1 MENNFNNHLI
11 KSTQNY
17 SNLVKKPTP
26 ISILTGENTIF
37 IKTNQN
43 QLKDNY
49 IRNGNQIK
57 HNKNYL
63 STTINESQSIYNSLK
78 NTFTMRKKSN
88 IININKKNLKDINNR
103 LNEFIKNNKYKGLNH
118 RVTNSFI
125 KNDRS
130 NKNNI
135 SSLNTINGFGSN
147 NHIFNFHNMT
157 TKLNNS
163 SLKVKH
169 KIKKELKNFD
179 ENKKL
184 NLNEI
189 DKNNFNSTQV
199 IGAKASSLNINKK
212 LKKNSLSKKDKT
224 LFYKKI
230 NYNSEYL
237 NNLSNLI
244 KSSNHDNIYFRT
256 INSYL
261 DNDIGRENSRIK
273 RKFYYQRKINNKYI
287 YSIEKKKEKS
297 LAEKRQRAKKPIS
310 YLIKNN
316 YLDQLTNEANINRNI
331 MNLNNVKKENKRIK
345 EKEIKENKV
354 KNKIIDF
361 KKKIYNIDNYNY
373 NINVE
378 KDENKKIKRNLEL
391 KTIEINNFRKIS
403 PINAEK
409 SIKNNKSIINNNYYS
424 INNTFIFDN
433 FGNKLNQYD
442 LTKLIDKNN
451 NYYSSNINYT
461 EGNDYNQNN
470 FKRIDTDVE
479 RRKNFIIK
487 NFNKKIK
494 KKIKPDNI
502 DIKIKLNIN
511 NKYNNLIETS
521 KNNNNNNKIKLNKL
535 SNSEIISLI
544 NDKSKNNFPPLSLN
558 NKLCIS
564 NAIKKG
570 ITTMNKNTKEI
581 IKNKIKAIKE
591 IKHEQNDNNKE
602 KTLNNKNNLNLNVKN
617 YIPKI
622 YNNHKSIYER
632 VVNRKKS
639 GNVTKISKNINLDN
653 DINDNL
659 IKYEKLFQKN
669 EKQEKNK
676 LNENVRQNKI
686 ISHKTFNNKMKN
698 KSYNNNIEKLNEFNI
713 KEEIPEINK
722 NNNYIKNNIEQQSKK
737 LKENNININN
747 LFFEEYEI
755 DDDIYEKNYIIEE
768 DKEQNERKHNSSFEI
783 ISLSVNNLDDDDNLI
798 NQEDNFDDIN
808 SIIKKINF
816 NIKENG
822 NDDIFSL
829 NNMKYRIYDKV
840 FDKKFDELFK
850 K

>member
-1 MENNFNNHLI
+1 MKNNFNNHLI

-63 STTINESQSIYNSLK
+63 STTINQSQSIYNSLK

-103 LNEFIKNNKYKGLNH
+103 LNEFIKNNKYKGLNY

-230 NYNSEYL
+230 NYL

-345 EKEIKENKV
+345 EKEIKE
-354 KNKIIDF
+354 NKIIDF

-581 IKNKIKAIKE
+581 IKNKIRAIKE

-676 LNENVRQNKI
+676 LNENIRQNKI
-686 ISHKTFNNKMKN
+686 VSHKTFNNKMKN

-829 NNMKYRIYDKV
+829 NNMKYRNYDKI

>member
-63 STTINESQSIYNSLK
+63 STTINQSQSIYNSLK

-103 LNEFIKNNKYKGLNH
+103 LNEFIKNNKYKGLNY

-230 NYNSEYL
+230 NYL

-581 IKNKIKAIKE
+581 IKNKIRAIKE

-676 LNENVRQNKI
+676 LNENIRQNKI
-686 ISHKTFNNKMKN
+686 VSHKTFNNKMKN

-829 NNMKYRIYDKV
+829 NNMKYRNYDKV

>member
-1 MENNFNNHLI
+1 MKNNFNNHLI

-63 STTINESQSIYNSLK
+63 STTINQSQSIYNSLK

-230 NYNSEYL
+230 NYL

-345 EKEIKENKV
+345 EKEIKE
-354 KNKIIDF
+354 NKIIDF

-494 KKIKPDNI
+494 KKIKSDNI

-581 IKNKIKAIKE
+581 IKNKIRAIKE

-676 LNENVRQNKI
+676 LNENIRQNKI

-829 NNMKYRIYDKV
+829 NNMKYRNYDKV

>member
-1 MENNFNNHLI
+1 M
-11 KSTQNY
+11 
-17 SNLVKKPTP
+17 
-26 ISILTGENTIF
+26 
-37 IKTNQN
+37 
-43 QLKDNY
+43 
-49 IRNGNQIK
+49 
-57 HNKNYL
+57 
-63 STTINESQSIYNSLK
+63 
-78 NTFTMRKKSN
+78 
-88 IININKKNLKDINNR
+88 
-103 LNEFIKNNKYKGLNH
+103 
-118 RVTNSFI
+118 
-125 KNDRS
+125 
-130 NKNNI
+130 
-135 SSLNTINGFGSN
+135 
-147 NHIFNFHNMT
+147 
-157 TKLNNS
+157 
-163 SLKVKH
+163 
-169 KIKKELKNFD
+169 
-179 ENKKL
+179 
-184 NLNEI
+184 
-189 DKNNFNSTQV
+189 
-199 IGAKASSLNINKK
+199 
-212 LKKNSLSKKDKT
+212 
-224 LFYKKI
+224 
-230 NYNSEYL
+230 
-237 NNLSNLI
+237 
-244 KSSNHDNIYFRT
+244 
-256 INSYL
+256 
-261 DNDIGRENSRIK
+261 
-273 RKFYYQRKINNKYI
+273 
-287 YSIEKKKEKS
+287 
-297 LAEKRQRAKKPIS
+297 
-310 YLIKNN
+310 IKNN

-502 DIKIKLNIN
+502 DIKIILNIN

-581 IKNKIKAIKE
+581 IKNKIRAIKE
-591 IKHEQNDNNKE
+591 IKHEQDDNNKE

-676 LNENVRQNKI
+676 LNENIRQNKI
-686 ISHKTFNNKMKN
+686 VSHKTFNNKMKN

-829 NNMKYRIYDKV
+829 NNMKYRNYDKV

>member
-1 MENNFNNHLI
+1 MKNNINNHLI

-63 STTINESQSIYNSLK
+63 STTINQSQSIYNSLK

-103 LNEFIKNNKYKGLNH
+103 LNEFIKNNKYKGLNY

-199 IGAKASSLNINKK
+199 IGTKASSLNINKK

-230 NYNSEYL
+230 NYL

-511 NKYNNLIETS
+511 NKYNNLIDTS
-521 KNNNNNNKIKLNKL
+521 KNTINNNKIKLNKL

-581 IKNKIKAIKE
+581 IKNKIRAIKE

-676 LNENVRQNKI
+676 LNENIRQNKI

-829 NNMKYRIYDKV
+829 NNMKYRNYDKV

>member
-1 MENNFNNHLI
+1 MKDNFNNHLI

-103 LNEFIKNNKYKGLNH
+103 LNEFIKNNKYKGLNY

-230 NYNSEYL
+230 NYL

-345 EKEIKENKV
+345 EKEIKVNKV

-494 KKIKPDNI
+494 KKIKPGNI

-581 IKNKIKAIKE
+581 IKNKIRAIKE

-676 LNENVRQNKI
+676 LNENIRQNKI
-686 ISHKTFNNKMKN
+686 VSHKTFNNKMKN

-829 NNMKYRIYDKV
+829 NNMKYRNYDKV

>member
-1 MENNFNNHLI
+1 MKNNFNNHLI

-63 STTINESQSIYNSLK
+63 STTINQSQSIYNSLK

-103 LNEFIKNNKYKGLNH
+103 LNEFIKNNKYKGLNY

-230 NYNSEYL
+230 NYL

-345 EKEIKENKV
+345 EKEIKE
-354 KNKIIDF
+354 NKIIDF

-494 KKIKPDNI
+494 KKIKSDNI

-581 IKNKIKAIKE
+581 IKNKIRAIKE

-676 LNENVRQNKI
+676 LNENIRQNKI
-686 ISHKTFNNKMKN
+686 VSHKTFNNKMKN

-829 NNMKYRIYDKV
+829 NNMKYRNYDKV

>member
-1 MENNFNNHLI
+1 MKNNINNHLI

-63 STTINESQSIYNSLK
+63 STTINQSQSIYNSLK

-103 LNEFIKNNKYKGLNH
+103 LNEFIKNNKYKGLNY

-230 NYNSEYL
+230 NYL

-409 SIKNNKSIINNNYYS
+409 SIKNNKRIINNNYYS

-581 IKNKIKAIKE
+581 IKNKIRAIKE

-676 LNENVRQNKI
+676 LNENIRQNKI
-686 ISHKTFNNKMKN
+686 VTHKTFNNKMKN

-829 NNMKYRIYDKV
+829 NNMKYRNYDKV

>member
-1 MENNFNNHLI
+1 MKNNFNNHLI

-103 LNEFIKNNKYKGLNH
+103 LNEFIKNNKYKGHNY

-230 NYNSEYL
+230 NYL

-378 KDENKKIKRNLEL
+378 KDENKKNKRNLEL

-487 NFNKKIK
+487 NINKKIK

-581 IKNKIKAIKE
+581 IKNKIRAIKE

-676 LNENVRQNKI
+676 LNENIRQNKI
-686 ISHKTFNNKMKN
+686 VSHKTFNNKMKN

-829 NNMKYRIYDKV
+829 NNMKYRNYDKV

>member
-1 MENNFNNHLI
+1 MKNNFNNHLI

-63 STTINESQSIYNSLK
+63 STTINQSQSIYNSLK

-103 LNEFIKNNKYKGLNH
+103 LNEFIKNNKYKGLNY

-230 NYNSEYL
+230 NYL

-378 KDENKKIKRNLEL
+378 KDENKKNKRNLEL

-581 IKNKIKAIKE
+581 IKNKIRAIKE

-676 LNENVRQNKI
+676 LNENIRQNKI

-829 NNMKYRIYDKV
+829 NNMKYRNYDKV

>member
-1 MENNFNNHLI
+1 
-11 KSTQNY
+11 
-17 SNLVKKPTP
+17 
-26 ISILTGENTIF
+26 
-37 IKTNQN
+37 
-43 QLKDNY
+43 
-49 IRNGNQIK
+49 
-57 HNKNYL
+57 
-63 STTINESQSIYNSLK
+63 
-78 NTFTMRKKSN
+78 
-88 IININKKNLKDINNR
+88 
-103 LNEFIKNNKYKGLNH
+103 
-118 RVTNSFI
+118 
-125 KNDRS
+125 
-130 NKNNI
+130 
-135 SSLNTINGFGSN
+135 
-147 NHIFNFHNMT
+147 MT

-230 NYNSEYL
+230 NYSKEYL

-261 DNDIGRENSRIK
+261 DNDIGRKNSRIK

-511 NKYNNLIETS
+511 NKYNNLIEAS

-581 IKNKIKAIKE
+581 IKNKIRAIKE

-676 LNENVRQNKI
+676 LNENIRQNKI

-829 NNMKYRIYDKV
+829 NNMKYRNYDKI

>member
-1 MENNFNNHLI
+1 MKDNFNNHLI

-103 LNEFIKNNKYKGLNH
+103 LNEFIKNNKYKGLNY

-230 NYNSEYL
+230 NYL

-345 EKEIKENKV
+345 EKEIKE
-354 KNKIIDF
+354 NKIIDF

-581 IKNKIKAIKE
+581 IKNKIRAIKE

-676 LNENVRQNKI
+676 LNENIRQNKI
-686 ISHKTFNNKMKN
+686 VSHKTFNNKMKN

-829 NNMKYRIYDKV
+829 NNMKYRNYDKI

>member
-63 STTINESQSIYNSLK
+63 STTINQSQSIYNSLK

-135 SSLNTINGFGSN
+135 SSLNTINGFGSH

-157 TKLNNS
+157 TTLNNS

-230 NYNSEYL
+230 NYL

-461 EGNDYNQNN
+461 EGNFYNQNN

-521 KNNNNNNKIKLNKL
+521 KNNINNILYSKFFVYYLNKL
-535 SNSEIISLI
+535 I
-544 NDKSKNNFPPLSLN
+544 
-558 NKLCIS
+558 
-564 NAIKKG
+564 
-570 ITTMNKNTKEI
+570 
-581 IKNKIKAIKE
+581 
-591 IKHEQNDNNKE
+591 
-602 KTLNNKNNLNLNVKN
+602 
-617 YIPKI
+617 
-622 YNNHKSIYER
+622 
-632 VVNRKKS
+632 
-639 GNVTKISKNINLDN
+639 
-653 DINDNL
+653 
-659 IKYEKLFQKN
+659 
-669 EKQEKNK
+669 
-676 LNENVRQNKI
+676 
-686 ISHKTFNNKMKN
+686 FN
-698 KSYNNNIEKLNEFNI
+698 
-713 KEEIPEINK
+713 
-722 NNNYIKNNIEQQSKK
+722 
-737 LKENNININN
+737 
-747 LFFEEYEI
+747 
-755 DDDIYEKNYIIEE
+755 
-768 DKEQNERKHNSSFEI
+768 
-783 ISLSVNNLDDDDNLI
+783 
-798 NQEDNFDDIN
+798 
-808 SIIKKINF
+808 
-816 NIKENG
+816 
-822 NDDIFSL
+822 
-829 NNMKYRIYDKV
+829 
-840 FDKKFDELFK
+840 
-850 K
+850 

>member
-63 STTINESQSIYNSLK
+63 STTINQSQSIYNSLK

-103 LNEFIKNNKYKGLNH
+103 LNEFIKNNKYKGLNY

-230 NYNSEYL
+230 NYL

-345 EKEIKENKV
+345 EKEIKE
-354 KNKIIDF
+354 NKIIDF

-581 IKNKIKAIKE
+581 IKNKIRAIKE

-676 LNENVRQNKI
+676 LNENIRQNKI
-686 ISHKTFNNKMKN
+686 VSHKTFNNKMKN

-829 NNMKYRIYDKV
+829 NNMKYRNYDKV

>member
-63 STTINESQSIYNSLK
+63 STTINQSQSIYNSLK

-230 NYNSEYL
+230 NYL

-345 EKEIKENKV
+345 EKEIKE
-354 KNKIIDF
+354 NKIIDF

-581 IKNKIKAIKE
+581 IKNKIRAIKE

-676 LNENVRQNKI
+676 LNENIRQNKI

-829 NNMKYRIYDKV
+829 NNMKYRNYDKV

>member
-1 MENNFNNHLI
+1 MKNNFNNHLI

-63 STTINESQSIYNSLK
+63 STTINQSQSIYNSLK

-103 LNEFIKNNKYKGLNH
+103 LNEFIKNNKYKGLNY

-230 NYNSEYL
+230 NYL

-521 KNNNNNNKIKLNKL
+521 KNNINNNKIKLNKL

-581 IKNKIKAIKE
+581 IKNKIRAIKE

-676 LNENVRQNKI
+676 LNENIRQNKI
-686 ISHKTFNNKMKN
+686 VSHKTFNNKMKN

-829 NNMKYRIYDKV
+829 NNMKYRNYDKV

>member
-63 STTINESQSIYNSLK
+63 STTINQSQSIYNSLK

-103 LNEFIKNNKYKGLNH
+103 LNEFIKNNKYKGHNY

-135 SSLNTINGFGSN
+135 SSLNTINGFGSH

-230 NYNSEYL
+230 NYL

-297 LAEKRQRAKKPIS
+297 LVEKRQRAKKPIS

-345 EKEIKENKV
+345 EKEIKENK
-354 KNKIIDF
+354 IIDF

-378 KDENKKIKRNLEL
+378 KDENKKNKRNLEL

-487 NFNKKIK
+487 NFNKKIR

-511 NKYNNLIETS
+511 NKYNNLIVTS
-521 KNNNNNNKIKLNKL
+521 KNNNNKIKLNKL

-581 IKNKIKAIKE
+581 IKNKIRAIKE

-676 LNENVRQNKI
+676 LNENIRQNKI

-698 KSYNNNIEKLNEFNI
+698 KSYNIEKLKEFNI

-755 DDDIYEKNYIIEE
+755 DNDIYEKNYIIEE
-768 DKEQNERKHNSSFEI
+768 DNEHNERKHNSSFEI
-783 ISLSVNNLDDDDNLI
+783 ISLSVNNLDDDNLQ

-829 NNMKYRIYDKV
+829 NNMKYRNYDKI

>member
-103 LNEFIKNNKYKGLNH
+103 LNEFIKNNKYKGLNY

-230 NYNSEYL
+230 NYL

-581 IKNKIKAIKE
+581 IKNKIRAIKE

-659 IKYEKLFQKN
+659 IKYEKLFKKN

-676 LNENVRQNKI
+676 LNENIRQNKI

-698 KSYNNNIEKLNEFNI
+698 KSYNIEKLKEFNI

-829 NNMKYRIYDKV
+829 NNMKYRNYDKV

>member
-1 MENNFNNHLI
+1 MKSNFNNHLI

-88 IININKKNLKDINNR
+88 IININKKNIKDINNR
-103 LNEFIKNNKYKGLNH
+103 LNEFMKNSKYKGLNY

-212 LKKNSLSKKDKT
+212 LKNNSLSKKDKT

-230 NYNSEYL
+230 NYL

-378 KDENKKIKRNLEL
+378 KDENKKNKRNLEL

-581 IKNKIKAIKE
+581 IKNKIRAIKE

-653 DINDNL
+653 DINDDL

-676 LNENVRQNKI
+676 LNENIRQNKI
-686 ISHKTFNNKMKN
+686 VSHKTFNNKMKN

-783 ISLSVNNLDDDDNLI
+783 ISLSVNNLDDDNLI

-822 NDDIFSL
+822 NDDIFSV
-829 NNMKYRIYDKV
+829 NNMKYRNYEKI
-840 FDKKFDELFK
+840 FDKKFDDLFK

>member
-63 STTINESQSIYNSLK
+63 STTINQSQSIYNSLK

-230 NYNSEYL
+230 NYL

-345 EKEIKENKV
+345 EKEIKENK
-354 KNKIIDF
+354 IIDF

-461 EGNDYNQNN
+461 EGNNYKQNN

-581 IKNKIKAIKE
+581 IKNKIRAIKE

-676 LNENVRQNKI
+676 LNENIRQNKI

-829 NNMKYRIYDKV
+829 NNMKYRNYDKV

>member
-1 MENNFNNHLI
+1 MKDNFNNHLI

-63 STTINESQSIYNSLK
+63 STTINQSQSIYNSLK

-103 LNEFIKNNKYKGLNH
+103 LNEFIKNNKYKGLNY

-230 NYNSEYL
+230 NYL

-581 IKNKIKAIKE
+581 IKNKIRAIKE

-676 LNENVRQNKI
+676 LNENIRQNKI

-829 NNMKYRIYDKV
+829 NNMKYRNYDKV

>member
-63 STTINESQSIYNSLK
+63 STTINQSQSIYNSLK

-103 LNEFIKNNKYKGLNH
+103 LNEFIKNNKYKGHNY

-169 KIKKELKNFD
+169 KLKKELKNFD

-230 NYNSEYL
+230 NYL

-378 KDENKKIKRNLEL
+378 KDENKKNKRNLEL

-461 EGNDYNQNN
+461 EGNFYNQNN

-487 NFNKKIK
+487 NFNKKNK
-494 KKIKPDNI
+494 RKIKPDNI

-581 IKNKIKAIKE
+581 IKNKIRAIKE

-676 LNENVRQNKI
+676 LNENIRQNKI
-686 ISHKTFNNKMKN
+686 VSHKTFNNKMKN

-829 NNMKYRIYDKV
+829 NNMKYRNYEKI

>member
-1 MENNFNNHLI
+1 MKSNFNNHLI

-88 IININKKNLKDINNR
+88 IININKKNIKDINNR
-103 LNEFIKNNKYKGLNH
+103 LNEFMKNSKYKGLNY

-212 LKKNSLSKKDKT
+212 LKNNSLSKKDKT

-230 NYNSEYL
+230 NYL

-378 KDENKKIKRNLEL
+378 KDENKKNKRNLEL

-487 NFNKKIK
+487 NFNKKTK

-535 SNSEIISLI
+535 SNSEIITLI

-581 IKNKIKAIKE
+581 IKNKIRAIKE

-676 LNENVRQNKI
+676 LNENIRQNKI

-698 KSYNNNIEKLNEFNI
+698 KSYNIEKLTEINI

-722 NNNYIKNNIEQQSKK
+722 NNNYIQNNIEQQSKK
-737 LKENNININN
+737 LIENNINNINN

-783 ISLSVNNLDDDDNLI
+783 ISLSVNNLDDDNLI

-822 NDDIFSL
+822 NDDIFSV
-829 NNMKYRIYDKV
+829 NNMKYRNYEKI
-840 FDKKFDELFK
+840 FDKKFDDLFK

>member
-1 MENNFNNHLI
+1 MKNNFNNHLI

-63 STTINESQSIYNSLK
+63 STTINQSQSIYNSLK

-103 LNEFIKNNKYKGLNH
+103 LNEFIKNNKYKGLNY

-230 NYNSEYL
+230 NYL

-378 KDENKKIKRNLEL
+378 KDENKKNKRNLEL

-581 IKNKIKAIKE
+581 IKNKIRAIKE

-676 LNENVRQNKI
+676 LNENIRQNKI
-686 ISHKTFNNKMKN
+686 VSHKTFNNKMKN

-829 NNMKYRIYDKV
+829 NNMKYRNYDKV

>member
-1 MENNFNNHLI
+1 MKNNFNNHLI

-103 LNEFIKNNKYKGLNH
+103 LNEFIKNNKYKGLNY

-230 NYNSEYL
+230 NYL

-345 EKEIKENKV
+345 EKEIKENK
-354 KNKIIDF
+354 IIDF

-378 KDENKKIKRNLEL
+378 KDENKKNKRNLEL

-581 IKNKIKAIKE
+581 IKNKIRAIKE

-676 LNENVRQNKI
+676 LNENIRQNKI
-686 ISHKTFNNKMKN
+686 VSHKTFNNKMKN

-829 NNMKYRIYDKV
+829 NNMKYRNYDKV

>member
-63 STTINESQSIYNSLK
+63 STTINQSQSIYNSLK

-88 IININKKNLKDINNR
+88 IININKKYLKDINNR
-103 LNEFIKNNKYKGLNH
+103 LNEFIKNNKYKGLNY

-212 LKKNSLSKKDKT
+212 LKNNSLSKKDKT

-230 NYNSEYL
+230 NYL

-378 KDENKKIKRNLEL
+378 KDENKKNKRNLEL

-487 NFNKKIK
+487 NFNKKTK

-581 IKNKIKAIKE
+581 IKNKIRAIKE

-653 DINDNL
+653 DINDDL

-676 LNENVRQNKI
+676 LNENIRQNKI

-698 KSYNNNIEKLNEFNI
+698 KSYNIEKLTEINI

-722 NNNYIKNNIEQQSKK
+722 NNNYIQNNIEQQSKK
-737 LKENNININN
+737 LIENNINNINN

-783 ISLSVNNLDDDDNLI
+783 ISLSVNNLDDDNLI

-822 NDDIFSL
+822 NDDIFSV
-829 NNMKYRIYDKV
+829 NNMKYRNYEKI
-840 FDKKFDELFK
+840 FDKKFDDLFK

>member
-63 STTINESQSIYNSLK
+63 STTINQSQSIYNSLK

-230 NYNSEYL
+230 NYL

-521 KNNNNNNKIKLNKL
+521 KNNNNNKIKLNKL

-581 IKNKIKAIKE
+581 IKNKIRAIKE

-676 LNENVRQNKI
+676 LNENIRQNKI
-686 ISHKTFNNKMKN
+686 VSHKTFNNKMKN

-829 NNMKYRIYDKV
+829 NNMKYRNYDKV

>member
-1 MENNFNNHLI
+1 
-11 KSTQNY
+11 
-17 SNLVKKPTP
+17 
-26 ISILTGENTIF
+26 
-37 IKTNQN
+37 
-43 QLKDNY
+43 
-49 IRNGNQIK
+49 
-57 HNKNYL
+57 
-63 STTINESQSIYNSLK
+63 
-78 NTFTMRKKSN
+78 
-88 IININKKNLKDINNR
+88 
-103 LNEFIKNNKYKGLNH
+103 
-118 RVTNSFI
+118 
-125 KNDRS
+125 
-130 NKNNI
+130 
-135 SSLNTINGFGSN
+135 
-147 NHIFNFHNMT
+147 MT

-230 NYNSEYL
+230 NYL

-354 KNKIIDF
+354 KNRIIDL

-581 IKNKIKAIKE
+581 IKNKIRAIKE

-676 LNENVRQNKI
+676 LNENIRQNKI
-686 ISHKTFNNKMKN
+686 VSHKTFNNKMKN

-783 ISLSVNNLDDDDNLI
+783 ISLSVNNLDDDNLI

-829 NNMKYRIYDKV
+829 NNMKYRNYDKV

>member
-1 MENNFNNHLI
+1 MKNNFNNHLI

-184 NLNEI
+184 NLSEI

-230 NYNSEYL
+230 NYL

-451 NYYSSNINYT
+451 NNYSSNINYT

-581 IKNKIKAIKE
+581 IKNKIRAIKE

-676 LNENVRQNKI
+676 LNENIRQNKI
-686 ISHKTFNNKMKN
+686 VSHKTFNNKMKN

-829 NNMKYRIYDKV
+829 NNMKYRNYDKV

>member
-63 STTINESQSIYNSLK
+63 STTINQSQSIYNSLK

-103 LNEFIKNNKYKGLNH
+103 LNEFIKNNKYKGLNY

-135 SSLNTINGFGSN
+135 SSLNTINGFGSH

-230 NYNSEYL
+230 NYL

-521 KNNNNNNKIKLNKL
+521 KNNINNNKIKLNKL

-581 IKNKIKAIKE
+581 IKNKIRAIKE

-676 LNENVRQNKI
+676 LNENIRQNKI
-686 ISHKTFNNKMKN
+686 VSHKTFNNKMKN

-829 NNMKYRIYDKV
+829 NNMKYRNYDKV

>member
-63 STTINESQSIYNSLK
+63 STTINQSQSIYNSLK

-103 LNEFIKNNKYKGLNH
+103 LNEFIKNNKYKGLNY

-230 NYNSEYL
+230 NYL

-511 NKYNNLIETS
+511 NKYNNLIDTS
-521 KNNNNNNKIKLNKL
+521 KNTINNNKIKLNKL

-581 IKNKIKAIKE
+581 IKNKIRAIKE

-676 LNENVRQNKI
+676 LNENIRQNKI
-686 ISHKTFNNKMKN
+686 VSHKTFNNKMKN

-829 NNMKYRIYDKV
+829 NNMKYRNYDKV

>member
-1 MENNFNNHLI
+1 MKDNFNNHLI

-63 STTINESQSIYNSLK
+63 STTINQSQSIYNSLK

-230 NYNSEYL
+230 NYNSQYL

-378 KDENKKIKRNLEL
+378 KDENKKNKRNLEL

-581 IKNKIKAIKE
+581 IKNKIRAIKE

-676 LNENVRQNKI
+676 LNENIRQNKI

-829 NNMKYRIYDKV
+829 NNMKYRNYEKI

>member
-63 STTINESQSIYNSLK
+63 STTINQSQSIYNSLK

-103 LNEFIKNNKYKGLNH
+103 LNEFIKNNKYKGLNY

-230 NYNSEYL
+230 NYL

-581 IKNKIKAIKE
+581 IKNKIRAIKE

-659 IKYEKLFQKN
+659 IKYEKLFKKN

-676 LNENVRQNKI
+676 LNENIRQNKI
-686 ISHKTFNNKMKN
+686 VSHKTFNNKMKN

-829 NNMKYRIYDKV
+829 NNMKYRNYDKV